1 MDALTWLFDFVLHI
15 DQHLDTILVEYG
27 AWTYGILAVIVFMET
42 GLVVTPILPGDSL
55 LFAAGMFAARGAL
68 NPHLVFLLLATA
80 ALLGDN
86 TNYWI
91 GRYLGPRVLKNE
103 SSRILRKSYLDRTHA
118 FFEHYGP
125 ITIVLARFV
134 PIVRTFAPFVA
145 GVGAMPYPKY
155 LAYSVFG
162 AILWVGICTYAGY
175 FLGNIPAIRDN
186 FEIAVLLI
194 VGVSLLPPI
203 IEWARH
209 RFLKK
214 PGAVH

>member
-1 MDALTWLFDFVLHI
+1 MDALTWLFDFVLHV
-15 DQHLDTILVEYG
+15 DQHLDSLLAQYG
-27 AWTYGILAVIVFMET
+27 PWTYGILALVVFMET
-42 GLVVTPILPGDSL
+42 GLVITPVLPGDSL

-68 NPHLVFLLLATA
+68 NPHLLFVLITCA
-80 ALLGDN
+80 AVLGDN

-103 SSRILRKSYLDRTHA
+103 NSRIFRKSYLDKTHS
-118 FFEHYGP
+118 FFETYGV

-145 GVGAMPYPKY
+145 GVGAMYYPKY
-155 LAYSVFG
+155 LAFSVIG
-162 AILWVGICTYAGY
+162 AVMWVGICTYAGY
-175 FLGNIPAIRDN
+175 FLGNIPAVRDN
-186 FEIAVLLI
+186 FEIAVLMI
-194 VGVSLLPPI
+194 IGVSLLPPF

-214 PGAVH
+214 PEVIH

>member
-15 DQHLDTILVEYG
+15 DQHLDHLLVEYG
-27 AWTYGILAVIVFMET
+27 TWTYAILAVIVFMET

-68 NPHLVFLLLATA
+68 NPHLVFLLLTTA

-103 SSRILRKSYLDRTHA
+103 NSRILRKSYLDRTHA
-118 FFEHYGP
+118 FFAHYGP

-145 GVGAMPYPKY
+145 GVGAMSYPTY
-155 LAYSVFG
+155 FAYSVFG
-162 AILWVGICTYAGY
+162 AVLWVGICTYAGY

-203 IEWARH
+203 VEWARH
-209 RFLKK
+209 RFGKNK
-214 PGAVH
+214 EVTH